1 MDFPDM
7 FIDWI
12 KMLYIDCKSS
22 LLINNRLTIEFNVDK
37 SVRQGCPLAMLLYI
51 IYQEP
56 LYMSIKQNMYINKL
70 SLPNNE
76 EQCIQGY
83 ADDSTLIIV
92 DSISLINMEKE
103 ISLFEKASGSVL
115 NKNKT
120 FIMGIGAWRDRHHWD
135 LSWLKTV
142 NCLKI
147 LGIQFCS
154 SYKNTVEKSFSIYS
168 YINSLHVL

>member
-1 MDFPDM
+1 
-7 FIDWI
+7 
-12 KMLYIDCKSS
+12 
-22 LLINNRLTIEFNVDK
+22 
-37 SVRQGCPLAMLLYI
+37 
-51 IYQEP
+51 
-56 LYMSIKQNMYINKL
+56 
-70 SLPNNE
+70 
-76 EQCIQGY
+76 
-83 ADDSTLIIV
+83 
-92 DSISLINMEKE
+92 MEKE

-154 SYKNTVEKSFSIYS
+154 SYKNAVERNCEIIKLKIEKKDKYT
-168 YINSLHVL
+168 II